1 MNIDPTGYTLAH
13 EHLHIDLSGFK
24 NNLDCCLDQ
33 YAFICQEM
41 NGLMAHGVRNVIE
54 MTNRYMGRN
63 AQFML
68 DVMRETGINVVA
80 CTGYYQDAF
89 FPEHVATRSAQ
100 QLAQEMVDEIE
111 QGIDGTELKAG
122 IIAEIGSSEGKITPL
137 EEKVF
142 IAAALAHNQ
151 TGRPISTHTSFST
164 MGLEQLALLQAQGV
178 DLSRVTVGHCDLKDN
193 LDNILKMI
201 DLGAY
206 VQFDTIGK
214 NSYYPD
220 EKRIAM
226 LHALRDRGLLNR
238 VMLSMDITRRSH
250 LKANGGYG
258 YDFLLTTF
266 IPQLRQSGFSQAD
279 VDVMLRELM
288 KKIGVAGLQRE
299 QIKKTIEATAPGCFE
314 VFIHNDM
321 EAAMKVKSGQLDY
334 YIGACNTGAGAAL
347 SIAIAVIGYNKSC
360 TIAKPGIKAKE
371 EHIAKMIAE
380 GKVAFGLSVEH
391 VEHAIPMLINHL
403 K

>member
-1 MNIDPTGYTLAH
+1 
-13 EHLHIDLSGFK
+13 
-24 NNLDCCLDQ
+24 
-33 YAFICQEM
+33 
-41 NGLMAHGVRNVIE
+41 
-54 MTNRYMGRN
+54 
-63 AQFML
+63 
-68 DVMRETGINVVA
+68 
-80 CTGYYQDAF
+80 
-89 FPEHVATRSAQ
+89 
-100 QLAQEMVDEIE
+100 
-111 QGIDGTELKAG
+111 
-122 IIAEIGSSEGKITPL
+122 SEGKITPR

-164 MGLEQLALLQAQGV
+164 MGLEQLALLQAHGV

-250 LKANGGYG
+250 LQANGGYG
-258 YDFLLTTF
+258 YDYLLTTF

-279 VDVMLRELM
+279 VDVMLRENPS
-288 KKIGVAGLQRE
+288 QFF
-299 QIKKTIEATAPGCFE
+299 Q
-314 VFIHNDM
+314 
-321 EAAMKVKSGQLDY
+321 
-334 YIGACNTGAGAAL
+334 
-347 SIAIAVIGYNKSC
+347 
-360 TIAKPGIKAKE
+360 
-371 EHIAKMIAE
+371 
-380 GKVAFGLSVEH
+380 
-391 VEHAIPMLINHL
+391 
-403 K
+403 

>member
-1 MNIDPTGYTLAH
+1 MKLKVKILTVFLAAGLTV
-13 EHLHIDLSGFK
+13 EAQTRTVAGEMPDSGK
-24 NNLDCCLDQ
+24 SLKTNPVEEVVK
-33 YAFICQEM
+33 A
-41 NGLMAHGVRNVIE
+41 
-54 MTNRYMGRN
+54 MT
-63 AQFML
+63 
-68 DVMRETGINVVA
+68 
-80 CTGYYQDAF
+80 
-89 FPEHVATRSAQ
+89 
-100 QLAQEMVDEIE
+100 
-111 QGIDGTELKAG
+111 
-122 IIAEIGSSEGKITPL
+122 L

-164 MGLEQLALLQAQGV
+164 MGLEQLALLQAHGV

-279 VDVMLRELM
+279 VDVMLRENPS
-288 KKIGVAGLQRE
+288 QFF
-299 QIKKTIEATAPGCFE
+299 Q
-314 VFIHNDM
+314 
-321 EAAMKVKSGQLDY
+321 
-334 YIGACNTGAGAAL
+334 
-347 SIAIAVIGYNKSC
+347 
-360 TIAKPGIKAKE
+360 
-371 EHIAKMIAE
+371 
-380 GKVAFGLSVEH
+380 
-391 VEHAIPMLINHL
+391 
-403 K
+403 